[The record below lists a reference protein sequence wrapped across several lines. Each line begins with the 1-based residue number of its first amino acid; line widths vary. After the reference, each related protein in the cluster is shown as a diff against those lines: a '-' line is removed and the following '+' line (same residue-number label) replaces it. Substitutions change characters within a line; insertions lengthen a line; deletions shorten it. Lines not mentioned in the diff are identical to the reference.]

1 MRRSLRTIGLLIGG
15 AGLAA
20 FAREARAQQI
30 DVNPP
35 LPNVL
40 ILLDNSGS
48 MEKMID
54 GTDPGGPNGQ
64 GQNQACTYKY
74 VGGVVNTVGNPAVGS
89 SPNRWGIATQAL
101 TGDLYPHY
109 TCVEMPRDA
118 ASTLVSEYKIANK
131 APYDVDYVLPY
142 HRPVAAGDVLAN
154 SCVVAPGGLPGAPNG
169 QGVGPT
175 GVGLGGFAA
184 DFPPA
189 SIKDAKLID
198 RTQACTFSQT
208 QNGILDSAK
217 DMIRFGFMTFD
228 PDTTA
233 GTGVTI
239 GPLNALSV
247 TPTPTSNFD
256 GMWSY
261 FDTWLN
267 AGGGVQGKPADCA
280 TLSPFEVGA
289 RNPAAPPWEGRF
301 VMLPSD
307 PNATVATVEAQ
318 NEQIQ
323 RVILGM
329 RPYGATPIAGM
340 MDDARHYYW
349 NDPVGPQGT
358 DPYLIGGA
366 GGNGCRDEY
375 IILLT
380 DGAPNLDLRPACANT
395 PNDPNKPGQ
404 CPYPAPE
411 VTAATL
417 AAGGPN
423 RHPVKT
429 FVIGFAVSSNIN
441 QNNIDC
447 SSLNTNGTL
456 SQQCAN
462 VVSSDPIAPCCLLQS
477 IAIQGGTK
485 GAYFADTPGDL
496 QKALGAIIAQIAQNQ
511 TTRTVPA
518 YSPVVATPG
527 DPSAPYSAMF
537 LSSFSPIPGKAW
549 AGSVQRQ
556 RFQCTLQGGNYI
568 VPPPVVDTTQGDD
581 FAYNLNL
588 PGAQANRHFRTV
600 LASSAPA
607 IDSSATIRPN
617 FVGNADRWGAYGGT
631 QIGGTPVDVKTSL
644 GAACG
649 ANACPP
655 TNITNSSCPNQ
666 SNTQWLT
673 PLSCQNLALNYT
685 MAEATTDAMPNASFA
700 PFLNRVGYAMGD
712 IFHAMPQVVPRPMAL
727 IRDES
732 YGTFAELNKNRRTVL
747 YAATNDGLLHAFDA
761 NVKTADR
768 EKGELWS
775 FILPAGL
782 PKLLSTYPASHQL
795 LLDGSPLVKDVV
807 FDRFPNQLSGAACTA
822 QSCPWHSVLVA
833 GYGSGAQGYYA
844 LDVTDPEPSNDMTK
858 GPKFLWQLTKTPNYN
873 NVADRQ
879 LFGAKSATPAITTVF
894 IRDNSGA
901 HEVGVAILPGGAP
914 GNGAGNGACQRH
926 AAQGDDAAPNGGYT
940 RRSHVRCW
948 GQQGGPND
956 PVAGRSVAVVRLDTG
971 EIIRAFGLH
980 QDLPQSLID
989 ANRVGLQETPLDSP
1003 MTGIPVV
1010 FPGQTGSLAQK
1021 VYIGDADG
1029 TVWRFDFTSSDPQ
1042 EWKGELFLDAY
1053 NTQVYVGNNG
1063 GGLGTGNSW
1072 LDGQPIQLEPIV
1084 SIDRLGRTVLHFA
1097 TGDQESYTTTGTNFL
1112 YSLTETVQNG
1122 KLRANVNWY
1131 QRFDNGERVSGPMAI
1146 FDSVAYF
1153 ATFAAGANAQSC
1165 SGGVAKLWG
1174 RDFVL
1179 PKTSNDLSQGG
1190 VPRLQPPVNPPPQ
1203 PPDFIDPSTY
1213 DPNTAGKLIPGVSV
1227 NVSPACAATSTTND
1241 AYTGGAHT
1249 QFSNVTPGQYSLYT
1263 QVGGKANAN
1272 NGASTGTFKVDL
1284 PPPRTASI
1292 IDAWASVVE

>member
-1 MRRSLRTIGLLIGG
+1 MLIGS
-15 AGLAA
+15 AGVVVGV
-20 FAREARAQQI
+20 REARAQTI
-30 DVNPP
+30 DTNPP

-64 GQNQACTYKY
+64 GQNQGCTYKY
-74 VGGVVNTVGNPAVGS
+74 VGNAVQQVGNPAVGS
-89 SPNRWGIATQAL
+89 TPNRWGIAVQAL
-101 TGDLYPHY
+101 TGDMYPRY
-109 TCVEMPRDA
+109 MCVEMPRDA
-118 ASTLVSEYKIANK
+118 ASVLVNEYKINGK
-131 APYDVDYVLPY
+131 LPYDQDYVLPF

-154 SCVVAPGGLPGAPNG
+154 ACLVAPGGLPGAPNG

-175 GVGLGGFAA
+175 AIGLGGAAA

-189 SIKDAKLID
+189 SIQDLKLTD
-198 RTQACTFSQT
+198 RTQACSFTQT

-228 PDTTA
+228 ADTTA
-233 GTGVTI
+233 GTGVSV

-247 TPTPTSNFD
+247 LPTPITNFD

-267 AGGGVQGKPADCA
+267 AGGGVLGKPADCA

-318 NEQIQ
+318 NLLVQ
-323 RVILGM
+323 RAILGM

-349 NDPVGPQGT
+349 NDPVGPQQT
-358 DPYLIGGA
+358 DPYLIGG
-366 GGNGCRDEY
+366 GTGNGCRDEY

-380 DGAPNLDLRPACANT
+380 DGAPNMDLRPSCANV

-404 CPYPAPE
+404 CPYPTPDA
-411 VTAATL
+411 TAALL

-441 QNNIDC
+441 QNNLDC
-447 SSLNTNGTL
+447 STLNQNGTL
-456 SQQCAN
+456 SAQCAN
-462 VVSSDPIAPCCLLQS
+462 VVSTDPIAPCCLLQS

-518 YSPVVATPG
+518 YSPVVSTPG

-537 LSSFSPIPGKAW
+537 LSSFAPIPGKSW

-556 RFQCTLQGGNYI
+556 RFQCTLQGGNYV
-568 VPPPVVDTTQGDD
+568 VPPPVIDTTQGDD

-588 PGAQANRHFRTV
+588 GGAQGNRHFRTV
-600 LASSAPA
+600 LASSNPVV
-607 IDSSATIRPN
+607 DSSATIRPN
-617 FVGNADRWGAYGGT
+617 IAGNPDRWGNYTGA
-631 QIGGTPVDVKTSL
+631 QVGGTPADVRASL
-644 GAACG
+644 AGSCG
-649 ANACPP
+649 ANLCGATMV
-655 TNITNSSCPNQ
+655 TNTSCPNQ
-666 SNTQWLT
+666 PSTQYLT
-673 PLSCQNLALNYT
+673 PTSCQNLALNFT
-685 MAEATTDAMPNASFA
+685 MAEATTDAMPDVTFA
-700 PFLNRVGYAMGD
+700 PFQNRVGYAMGD
-712 IFHAMPQVVPRPMAL
+712 IFHAMPQVVPRPKAL

-732 YGTFAELNKNRRTVL
+732 YGTFAELNKMRKTVL
-747 YAATNDGLLHAFDA
+747 YAATNDGLLHAFNA
-761 NVKTADR
+761 NVDNANR
-768 EKGELWS
+768 ERGELWA
-775 FILPAGL
+775 FMLPAVL

-795 LLDGSPLVKDVV
+795 LLDGSPIVKDVI
-807 FDRFPNQLSGAACTA
+807 FDRNNTQLAASACTA
-822 QSCPWHSVLVA
+822 LSCPWHSVLVA
-833 GYGSGAQGYYA
+833 GYGTGAQGYYA
-844 LDVTDPEPSNDMTK
+844 LDVTDPEPNNDMTK

-873 NVADRQ
+873 NLPDRQ
-879 LFGAKSATPAITTVF
+879 LFGNASATPAITTVF
-894 IRDNSGA
+894 IQDNSGS
-901 HEVGVAILPGGAP
+901 HEVGVAILPGGSP
-914 GNGAGNGACQRH
+914 GGATGNGACQRH
-926 AAQGDDAAPNGGYT
+926 SAAGDDAAPLNGFP
-940 RRSHVRCW
+940 RRSHVQCW
-948 GQQGGPND
+948 GSQGGPND
-956 PVAGRSVAVVRLDTG
+956 PVPGRSVTVVRLDTG
-971 EIIRAFGLH
+971 EILRVFGLR
-980 QDLPQSLID
+980 QDVPQSLID
-989 ANRVGLQETPLDSP
+989 ANRAGLQETPLDSP

-1010 FPGQTGSLAQK
+1010 FPGQVGSLAQK

-1029 TVWRFDFTSSDPQ
+1029 TMWRFDLTSKDPQ

-1053 NTQVYVGNNG
+1053 NGQVYVGNNG
-1063 GGLGTGNSW
+1063 NGQGWGPSW
-1072 LDGQPIQLEPIV
+1072 KDGQPIQLEPIV

-1097 TGDQESYTTTGTNFL
+1097 TGDQEAYTTTGTNFV
-1112 YSLTETVQNG
+1112 YSITETIQNG
-1122 KLRANVNWY
+1122 KLRAEPNWY

-1153 ATFAAGANAQSC
+1153 ATFAPGANAQSC
-1165 SGGVAKLWG
+1165 NGGVAKLWG
-1174 RDFVL
+1174 RDFIL
-1179 PKTSNDLSQGG
+1179 PKVSNDLSQGG
-1190 VPRLQPPVNPPPQ
+1190 IPRLQPPVNPPPQ

-1213 DPNTAGKLIPGVSV
+1213 DPNTAGKIIPGVSV
-1227 NVSPACAATSTTND
+1227 NVSPACAATSTVND
-1241 AYTGGAHT
+1241 SYTGGSHT
-1249 QFSNVTPGQYSLYT
+1249 QFDNVTPGQYSLYT
-1263 QVGGKANAN
+1263 QVGGKS
-1272 NGASTGTFKVDL
+1272 NGNGGQSTGTFKVDL